1 MLLIANAHLQFGT
14 CSICT
19 INEKFMYAF
28 EVLLVHLK
36 LFKGFLQDLTY
47 PVHYTVPEGCHSQ

>member
-14 CSICT
+14 CSICS
-19 INEKFMYAF
+19 INEKFVYAF
-28 EVLLVHLK
+28 EVLLVQLK